1 MPSADAAGD
10 GDSDA
15 DAVVDSDQDR
25 DRDRSAAALE
35 LWLAA
40 RATASRLESRLDLQL
55 RQRSGISASTYAVL
69 CALRRPDD
77 LLSQQAVA
85 DGLGLDKSSVSR
97 RLREAASLGLVVVEP
112 SSTSRRENTV
122 SITRAGIAAID
133 AGDRLLAEIARGLDL
148 DAAQALA
155 RALDNQFAD

>member
-1 MPSADAAGD
+1 MPSAYAAGD
-10 GDSDA
+10 ADSDA
-15 DAVVDSDQDR
+15 D
-25 DRDRSAAALE
+25 RSAAVLE

-40 RATASRLESRLDLQL
+40 RATASRLESRLDVQL
-55 RQRSGISASTYAVL
+55 RQRSGVSASTYAIL

-77 LLSQQAVA
+77 SLSQQAVA

-133 AGDRLLAEIARGLDL
+133 AGDRLLAEIACGLDL
-148 DAAQALA
+148 DEAQALA
-155 RALDNQFAD
+155 RALDNQFID